1 MTKTHFVSYYCAH
14 NDYHLN
20 SNVFQDNSHMHVLI
34 IKKLFSF
41 ADCILRGNFTDRD
54 IRVGEST
61 VFS

>member
-1 MTKTHFVSYYCAH
+1 MTKTHLVSYFCAH

-20 SNVFQDNSHMHVLI
+20 SNVFQDNSHMHVL
-34 IKKLFSF
+34 SF
-41 ADCILRGNFTDRD
+41 ADCILRGNFTDTD